1 MMRYQRPFF
10 FCFVFLLSLFWDLPL
25 LAQDKQALKGQLL
38 LMLKPGH
45 SPQEICA
52 QFTDLRIIGNPGKH
66 LGVWLLQNNSNQSDQ
81 VWIRRLN
88 RYPGVQAAQLNHIT
102 QDRSFELLLPNDPF
116 FGNQWNM
123 LNNGGGGGVAGA
135 DIDAARA
142 WGISTSPLSPDGD
155 TIVVAVIDGRPN
167 RTHDDLN
174 FFINHAE
181 TDSNGIDDDGNGF
194 IDDYL
199 GWNATDHNG
208 NVVGSSNHAT
218 HCSGIIGARIQNDT
232 GVAGV
237 SPGVKILRVAK
248 TGTVE
253 SQIVEAYD
261 YVFAMRRLYDQTA
274 GAKGAFIVATNSSF
288 GVDYGL
294 PENYPIWCAMYDSL
308 GSLGIINAVA
318 TANLNVNVDVVGDI
332 PSTCPSDYA
341 VAVTNT
347 RNNDYRNAGA
357 AFGPQ
362 SVDIGAPGTSVYSTY
377 TGNNYSFSSG
387 TSMAAPHIA
396 GATALLLAHMC
407 PSLFQTYLQ
416 YPDSITLLLR
426 AVLLESG
433 DYNASLQQITSSG
446 TRLNVYRA
454 TRLLWERYCPSC
466 AFDFSLIAQ
475 PITCATDSN
484 GTVSLSGLSIS
495 PLSVIWSTGDSGLT
509 SLSGLMP
516 DYYEVEITD
525 SSGCKRIKGAA
536 VDRPGNIVL
545 QSVSV
550 SDAQPQAYARIQVT
564 AFSGAEQLEY
574 SLNGT
579 DWQNSPQLLVDT
591 PGNYTVYVRGP
602 FGCIVSYSLPVT
614 DISPLPGMEN
624 IRWGNESGSV
634 SIRYQ
639 ALRLVQVSITM
650 RDLQGRLLYHKQ
662 DQMQPGEG
670 EWSIDLSA
678 CPSGIY
684 VLSIATAERV
694 LHRKWMVE

>member
-1 MMRYQRPFF
+1 MPTQVFS
-10 FCFVFLLSLFWDLPL
+10 FCTILFISVIGILPL
-25 LAQDKQALKGQLL
+25 FVQAQEAVKGQILI
-38 LMLKPGH
+38 MLQAGQ
-45 SPQEICA
+45 SPQQICA
-52 QFTDLRIIGNPGKH
+52 EFPDLRIIGNPGKH
-66 LGVWLLQNNSNQSDQ
+66 LGVWLLQNNSSQSDPFW
-81 VWIRRLN
+81 VRRLH
-88 RYPGVQAAQLNHIT
+88 RHPAVIAVQLNHIT
-102 QDRSFELLLPNDPF
+102 QDRSFDLFLPEDPF

-199 GWNATDHNG
+199 GWNASDHNG

-218 HCSGIIGARIQNDT
+218 HCSGIIGARTQNDT
-232 GVAGV
+232 GVVGV

-261 YVFAMRRLYDQTA
+261 YVFSMRRLYDQSA

-308 GSLGIINAVA
+308 GSLGILNAVA

-332 PSTCPSDYA
+332 PSTCPSAYA
-341 VAVTNT
+341 IAVTNT

-362 SVDIGAPGTSVYSTY
+362 SVDIGAPGTSIYSTY

-387 TSMAAPHIA
+387 TSMATPHVA
-396 GATALLLAHMC
+396 GATALLLAQMC
-407 PSLFQTYLQ
+407 PSLFQSYLQ
-416 YPDSITLLLR
+416 FPDSISLLLR
-426 AVLLESG
+426 EALLQSG

-446 TRLNVYRA
+446 SRLNVYRA
-454 TRLLWERYCPSC
+454 TRLLWEQYCPSC
-466 AFDFSLIAQ
+466 NVDFSLTAQ
-475 PITCATDSN
+475 PVTCATDSN
-484 GTVSLSGLSIS
+484 GTVTLSGLSIS
-495 PLSVIWSTGDSGLT
+495 PLSVIWSTGDSGVT
-509 SLSGLMP
+509 SLSGLTP
-516 DYYEVEITD
+516 DYYEVEVTD

-564 AFSGAEQLEY
+564 AFSGAEQLDY
-574 SLNGT
+574 SINGT
-579 DWQNSPQLLVDT
+579 DWQSSPQLLVDT
-591 PGNYTVYVRGP
+591 PGNYTVFVRGP
-602 FGCIVSYSLPVT
+602 FGCIVSYSLSVT
-614 DISPLPGMEN
+614 GLGFIPGMET
-624 IRWGNESGSV
+624 IRWVNTSGALT
-634 SIRYQ
+634 IRYRAQ
-639 ALRLVQVSITM
+639 RQVSVYITL
-650 RDLQGRLLYHKQ
+650 RDLQGRLLYDKLA
-662 DQMQPGEG
+662 QMHPGEG

-678 CPSGIY
+678 CPSGMY
-684 VLSIATAERV
+684 VVSIASADGL